1 MMDRVRKRMTLVVE
15 GAGGML
21 AEAPVLLG
29 VTLTNIVVVE
39 EEGELETLTR
49 DKIKVGRGCS
59 SLKGRR
65 YLTEQLFICL
75 RGVYWRH
82 TSTLLMV
89 LFMPLSFDTL
99 GVALGHYCLF
109 HVSLRSHD
117 FTQLHFC

>member
-1 MMDRVRKRMTLVVE
+1 MTLVVE

-21 AEAPVLLG
+21 AEAPVLPG
-29 VTLTNIVVVE
+29 VTLTNVVIVE
-39 EEGELETLTR
+39 EEGESETLIR
-49 DKIKVGRGCS
+49 DEFKVGRGYS

-75 RGVYWRH
+75 RGVCWRH